1 MASPL
6 CDRFLKEAHCLK
18 QLSDAGVQ
26 MGAFVVHTTK
36 ALGKKSPQHA
46 KFFRVELIVIH
57 LLLKYRCALW
67 NSSFNI
73 AFLLRQTMARLRF
86 NVVASTRLISK
97 VVIPLLI
104 TYVLTFFAPI
114 TNTGKC

>member
-1 MASPL
+1 MP
-6 CDRFLKEAHCLK
+6 FY
-18 QLSDAGVQ
+18 DAGVQ
-26 MGAFVVHTTK
+26 LGAFVIHTTK
-36 ALGKKSPQHA
+36 ALRKKSPQHA